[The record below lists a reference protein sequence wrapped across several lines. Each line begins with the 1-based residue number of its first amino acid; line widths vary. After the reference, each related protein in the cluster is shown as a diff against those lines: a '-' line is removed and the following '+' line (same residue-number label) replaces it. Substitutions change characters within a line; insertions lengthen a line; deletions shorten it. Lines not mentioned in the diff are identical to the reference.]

1 MSRSDDQ
8 PDRASSPSIRGTPP
22 GPHGRIDDF
31 ARRLPFPLDTFQ
43 VEAIEAL
50 SHDESV
56 LVAAPTGSGKTVV
69 AEFACWHALETGAKC
84 FYTTPLKAL
93 SNQKFGDLVAQH
105 GARNVGLLTGDNSIN
120 GEASIVVMTTEVLR
134 NMLYEGSPTLQGL
147 RWVVLD
153 EVHYLQDPYR
163 GAVWEEVLI
172 HLPQEVRVVC
182 LSATISNVEEFGD
195 WLRTLRGETRV
206 VVERKRPVELRNLV
220 VVGRELYPLLDDHG
234 RVNADLQKLWM
245 RGTAAAARSRGYPSG
260 RPGGRGGAG
269 RGGSGGRGPA
279 RARRGGGH
287 DNPYTPTRVE
297 VVNTLDEAN
306 MLPGIVFIFSRAGC
320 DDAVDQCTRAGIDLT
335 TAAESDRIK
344 EFAELRAATID
355 RDDLRALR
363 FNAFMEGLTRG
374 IASHHAGMLPIF
386 KETVEELFAMGLV
399 KLVFATETLSLGI
412 NMPARTVVIERLSK
426 FTGEK
431 HEMLTPIDY
440 TQLTGRAGRRGMDE
454 VGYGVTLF
462 NAWVRLEKIA
472 ELATQKAYTLRSSFR
487 PSYNMAVNLVRNY
500 DHETAAH
507 LLNSSFAQFTS
518 DRNVVRWERDLE
530 QKMREL
536 EELRSELVCDAGDV
550 MEYWRLR
557 KAAAENLD
565 DRRGSSEV
573 RAALARLVPGHVI
586 WPERI
591 GRAVI
596 LEQMRAGNSGAPRV
610 TVMTAD
616 RKLRR
621 LGPRDFKDVPE
632 PIAQMTLRGQSWRS
646 TKARKD
652 IARELDRVSKGKRP
666 ERRPPAGSSKEL
678 VQAYENHPVHD
689 CPDRDEHL
697 KLAVK
702 TDELGAEVSRLRRQ
716 VRKRKG
722 TIARTFDRVLAVL
735 QELGYVDGWTLTE
748 KGELLRRIYNESD
761 VLVAES
767 LSRGWFSGLDPEE
780 LVAVASTF
788 VYESRGR
795 DEGIEE
801 PPTPKLAKYERRVA
815 DLYRSLYGTEREH
828 EIEFLKQP
836 DAGFMGQ
843 IHEWACG
850 HKLEDILE
858 DRETSAGDF
867 VRSTKQVIDLLQQ
880 LRSVAHDDL
889 HDTIR
894 ESIERIQRGVV
905 AYSSVV

>member
-1 MSRSDDQ
+1 MPRSDDHSGG
-8 PDRASSPSIRGTPP
+8 ASS
-22 GPHGRIDDF
+22 IDAF
-31 ARRLPFPLDTFQ
+31 AERLPFPLDTFQ
-43 VEAIEAL
+43 VEAIDAA
-50 SHDESV
+50 SAGESV

-69 AEFACWHALETGAKC
+69 AEFACWLALEAGAKC

-120 GEASIVVMTTEVLR
+120 GEAQIVVMTTEVLR
-134 NMLYEGSPTLQGL
+134 NMLYEGSPTLSGL
-147 RWVVLD
+147 RWVVMD

-172 HLPQEVRVVC
+172 HLPEEVRVVC

-195 WLRTLRGETRV
+195 WLRTLRGDTRV

-220 VVGRELYPLLDDHG
+220 IVGRDLYPLLDDHG
-234 RVNADLQKLWM
+234 RVSADLHRVWM
-245 RGTAAAARSRGYPSG
+245 RGTAAVARHRGTS
-260 RPGGRGGAG
+260 GRGGG
-269 RGGSGGRGPA
+269 RNGNRP
-279 RARRGGGH
+279 RRSGH

-297 VVNTLDEAN
+297 VVAALEEHR

-320 DDAVDQCTRAGIDLT
+320 DDAVDQCVRAGINLT
-335 TAAESDRIK
+335 SDVEADRIR

-355 RDDLRALR
+355 PDDLRALR
-363 FNAFMEGLTRG
+363 FSAFIDGLVRG
-374 IASHHAGMLPIF
+374 IAAHHAGMLPIF
-386 KETVEELFAMGLV
+386 KETVEELFAMGLA

-454 VGYGVTLF
+454 IGFGVTLF
-462 NAWVRLEKIA
+462 NPWVRLDKIG

-518 DRNVVRWERDLE
+518 DRNVVRWER
-530 QKMREL
+530 EL
-536 EELRSELVCDAGDV
+536 ERKTHELAELRGELTCDAGDV

-557 KAAAENLD
+557 EEAASTSD

-573 RAALARLVPGHVI
+573 RDALGRLTPGDVI

-596 LEQMRAGNSGAPRV
+596 LEGLRMGGSGAPRI

-621 LGPRDFKDVPE
+621 LGPRDFREPPE
-632 PIAQMTLRGQSWRS
+632 PLARLQLRGQSWRS

-652 IARELDRVSKGKRP
+652 IARDLDRVSKGKRP
-666 ERRPPAGSSKEL
+666 VRGPGASTKKL
-678 VQAYENHPVHD
+678 VAAYEGHPVHA
-689 CPDRDEHL
+689 CPDRHAHL
-697 KLAVK
+697 KLAAQIG
-702 TDELGAEVSRLRRQ
+702 ELETETSKLRRQ
-716 VRKRKG
+716 VRRRTG
-722 TIARTFDRVLAVL
+722 TIARTFERVLSVL
-735 QELGYVDGWTLTE
+735 RTLGYVDAWELTE

-761 VLVAES
+761 VLVTES
-767 LSRGWFSGLDPEE
+767 ISRGWFAGLDPEE
-780 LVAVASTF
+780 LVAVASAF
-788 VYESRGR
+788 VYQSRGR
-795 DEGIEE
+795 DETVEE
-801 PPTPKLAKYERRVA
+801 PPTAKLVKYERRLA
-815 DLYRSLYGTEREH
+815 DLYRSLHAAELEY

-843 IHEWACG
+843 IYEWACG

-858 DRETSAGDF
+858 DRDTSAGDF

-880 LRSVAHDDL
+880 LRSVADDDL
-889 HDTIR
+889 RDTISEAIDR
-894 ESIERIQRGVV
+894 VQRGVV